1 MIERCFLSFVSLV
14 LLGSVGALFYF
25 VALVPWFVAM
35 VVVVGMALMFA
46 LGFCIR
52 PRSADGQIEEAKA
65 GEFRTR
71 TDAY

>member
-52 PRSADGQIEEAKA
+52 PRSADGQVEDGKA
-65 GEFRTR
+65 AEFR
-71 TDAY
+71 DAH